1 MRRLL
6 SPSQL
11 WHLAHSKHAPL
22 YALCRLRVAVDAC
35 VRASTRRHSD
45 GLERNLFDIT
55 EGFLGAI
62 TGYKTAQ
69 IRAQF
74 GGAILRRASL

>member
-45 GLERNLFDIT
+45 GLERNLFEIT

-62 TGYKTAQ
+62 TG
-69 IRAQF
+69 
-74 GGAILRRASL
+74 